1 MFFPMFR
8 VKVSQTVNLGQAQLQ
23 KATPTPQP
31 QPLGPGSA
39 GPPLSVKSMVML
51 SLSGVKVTG
60 ARKGVSTCV
69 DGFEET

>member
-1 MFFPMFR
+1 MFR
-8 VKVSQTVNLGQAQLQ
+8 VKVSETVNLGQAQSLQ

-31 QPLGPGSA
+31 QPLSPGSA